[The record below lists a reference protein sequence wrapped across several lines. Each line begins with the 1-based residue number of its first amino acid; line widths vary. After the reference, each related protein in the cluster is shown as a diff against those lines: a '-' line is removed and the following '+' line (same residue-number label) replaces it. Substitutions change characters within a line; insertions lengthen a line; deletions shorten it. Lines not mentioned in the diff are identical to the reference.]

1 MARPEGPGAFAGY
14 DAPMRPSTDRTL
26 GELLTQV
33 VPGSALRDGLERI
46 LRARMGALIVL
57 GDGPEILAICS
68 GGFHI
73 DAEMSPQRL
82 SELAKMDGAII
93 LDRAG
98 ARIAWAN
105 VHLVPDPSAV
115 TAETGTRH
123 RTAERV
129 ARCVDVQVV
138 AVSEEMG
145 TITLY
150 RGETKRQLRSTDVL
164 VGRAN
169 HLLQTLDRF
178 RLRLDEVS
186 AALTASE
193 IEDVVTVA
201 DVVTVLQRSEMVV
214 RVADEI
220 SELLDELG
228 EHGRL
233 LRLQLAELTVGVRED
248 RSLVIEDYL
257 DAGGART
264 ADDVI
269 ARLAALATTELLGL
283 EGMVA
288 ALADGDSRSWGL
300 DASLAPR
307 GRRLL
312 RRVPRLSEEMASRL
326 VEHFGDLHRLVRAPV
341 DELAEATGSTLEEA
355 REVKEG
361 IARLA
366 ETSILD
372 RYS

>member
-1 MARPEGPGAFAGY
+1 MG
-14 DAPMRPSTDRTL
+14 PSTDRSL
-26 GELLTQV
+26 GELLAQV

-57 GDGPEILAICS
+57 GDGPDVLEICS

-82 SELAKMDGAII
+82 SELAKMDGAIV

-98 ARIAWAN
+98 ERIAWAN
-105 VHLVPDPSAV
+105 VHLVPDPSAS
-115 TAETGTRH
+115 TTETGTRH

-129 ARCVDVQVV
+129 ARCVNVQVV

-150 RGETKRQLRSTDVL
+150 RGGTKRQLRSTDVL

-169 HLLQTLDRF
+169 HLMQTLDRF
-178 RLRLDEVS
+178 RLRLDEVN

-193 IEDVVTVA
+193 IEDVVTVR
-201 DVVTVLQRSEMVV
+201 DVATVLQRAEMVA

-233 LRLQLAELTVGVRED
+233 LRLQLAELTLGVSDD
-248 RSLVIEDYL
+248 RRLVIEDYL
-257 DAGGART
+257 DKGRG
-264 ADDVI
+264 VSSEEVL
-269 ARLAALATTELLGL
+269 ARLTELSTTDLLGL
-283 EGMVA
+283 ERLVE
-288 ALADGDSRSWGL
+288 ALVGGGAEPWDL
-300 DASLAPR
+300 DESLAPR
-307 GRRLL
+307 GFRLL
-312 RRVPRLSEEMASRL
+312 RRIPQLSAEMVNRL
-326 VEHFGDLHRLVRAPV
+326 VAHFGDLHRLVRAPA
-341 DELAEATGSTLEEA
+341 DELAQATGITTDQA
-355 REVKEG
+355 RLVKDG

-366 ETSILD
+366 ESSILD